1 MSVTQA
7 YGLLGFISQDLDYA
21 DSPRDPTQRGTRTLG
36 VSQHSRNDTGSP
48 RLLACDSSPQVAVFN
63 IPPKPAWK
71 NLFTDSMTSSISLEL
86 H

>member
-48 RLLACDSSPQVAVFN
+48 RLLACDSSA
-63 IPPKPAWK
+63 
-71 NLFTDSMTSSISLEL
+71 
-86 H
+86 